1 MRYEDFVL
9 HIGGKRGDG
18 YAVRVLDSP
27 AGEGVGRFVPPMDR
41 AEIGAFYGQLRQFQE
56 DRRDGA
62 PVLPPIPG
70 VGVDGQALPPLPTD
84 GTRDIARR
92 RRPRPAGPTAQEVGQ
107 RLFDSIFH
115 GQVAALYDRSLG
127 ALEGRGEVG
136 LRLKLRLDSEALSD
150 EELGGLPWELMYRQD
165 AGRFL
170 GLDRQSSIV
179 RYLDVPRPS
188 KPIPLP
194 EVLRVL
200 VVMAEPE
207 APGLAALNLEAEFQ
221 RLQGLSEQYD
231 TWQVEVERHAS
242 VSSLRR
248 RLAEDGPF
256 HIVHFMGH
264 GGFDPG
270 TGEGLLYFEGASRS
284 AQPISGRDLASK
296 LLDFDDLGLVFLN
309 ACETASSAAG
319 QGKDP
324 FAGVAAALVRGGLP
338 AVIAMQRPISDTAA
352 IAFSDAFY
360 TGLARGACADQALVE
375 GRQAIHST
383 APKGVEW
390 MIPVF
395 FARIRSGAVFERP
408 EPVVEPK
415 SSLSRNLWMVASA
428 LLFILLMAFSP
439 IGQRWFGG
447 AEVLALDQ
455 VFATSVEGVNGLL
468 KTVELMPD
476 GTMRLHFEFTN
487 ETDQDQKVGLDFAR
501 TYLADEM
508 GHAYEVIGSS
518 GPLDAPG
525 LIQTLGKGE
534 TRKVSIDMPAPLDGA
549 RKLGVALAET
559 EGSNVSYPFF
569 EVKLPAYPKRLS
581 RRSEPRPVDDGVEL
595 FDSDHPLDASVAG
608 LDAQIDQ
615 IELKANQSMRW
626 TLAMINRT
634 KDRLGIDFDGA
645 GVTLVDNLG
654 RTYRAKAFGAYVG
667 KQYFDGFR
675 LRRGLRAEPWFDF
688 GPPKPG
694 ATSFTLRLA
703 TKASSGVRFGWA
715 RVELH
720 GMAPEPE
727 SELARD
733 KNLISKP
740 LRIPASP
747 EGFEVEIVAIEA
759 LPSNLM
765 RLKVALRNL
774 TGSAVVWGLDYPKT
788 YVSDFFGR
796 RYDLLDAVPT
806 VDIKRQGF
814 RSELQPDARAMIQ
827 LDVQPPFTSPGF
839 LTLWLRSSVPHSS
852 VFEPV
857 DIYKLRWP
865 TPRQPANGLPRG
877 AFRLI
882 MNKTLKA
889 SSDDFDARLESVDLF
904 KADRMRFNFRV
915 LNRSRRQQTVGWSAW
930 ATALGDAADRGYRVL
945 GHSPGAEILPGLG
958 HYLWIETES
967 PRNRASSFELTVQGH
982 EILRQKL
989 QLTFSDYP
997 QTYSQI
1003 EVLVQGSG
1011 DPSKGQSESST
1022 LTMRP
1027 PEQEARETPSKQVEL
1042 ATDQVPSE
1050 GSGSWKGYFRDAEG
1064 QIYDLQLPLE
1074 KNSDNDWM
1082 TLEFTEF
1089 TGNRSR
1095 IAIWQVQ
1102 DRIAEGSTEVHSIP
1116 NWEGDYLPSDA
1127 PLQAMEEMLTSSI
1140 FNTNRFEIIERSL
1153 LGKALAEHEFA
1164 GVKWLT
1170 LLEAAQLG
1178 RGLGADYLL
1187 FSRIYEWTPKK
1198 KNHGAPEVDEP
1209 EAEVALSV
1217 RVVDTE
1223 TTEVAFAGTFRG
1235 TSRNQSIRLPFFGQ
1249 QDISPV
1255 NYALTACLN
1264 KAVYNLATGIELKPW
1279 RGAVVDIIGDSVIL
1293 DGGENRGVTKG
1304 QVFQAVRKGKEMID
1318 PESGKSLGF
1327 RQHVIGSLRV
1337 TDVDSLMATAVITEG
1352 GKELRIG
1359 DVLLPVQE

>member
-408 EPVVEPK
+408 EAVVEPK
-415 SSLSRNLWMVASA
+415 LPLARNLWMVAGA

-468 KTVELMPD
+468 KTVELMPG

-487 ETDQDQKVGLDFAR
+487 ETDQDQKLGLDFAR

-534 TRKVSIDMPAPLDGA
+534 SRTVSIDVPAPLDGA

-559 EGSNVSYPFF
+559 EGSNVTYPFF
-569 EVKLPAYPKRLS
+569 EVELPAYPKRLS

-703 TKASSGVRFGWA
+703 TKASSGVQFKKT
-715 RVELH
+715 RVEVQ
-720 GMAPEPE
+720 GMASEGEEEPE
-727 SELARD
+727 EDSDLLKKAVT
-733 KNLISKP
+733 
-740 LRIPASP
+740 IPAGP
-747 EGFEVEIVAIEA
+747 KGFEVRIVGIEA
-759 LPSNLM
+759 LPSKRM
-765 RLKVALRNL
+765 RWRLSLWNRTDEDLA
-774 TGSAVVWGLDYPKT
+774 WGFDYPKI
-788 YVSDFFGR
+788 YVSDHMGR
-796 RYDLLDAVPT
+796 RYDLLAALPKADV
-806 VDIKRQGF
+806 KRQGF
-814 RSELQPDARAMIQ
+814 RGEILSGSRVEAR
-827 LDVQPPFTSPGF
+827 LDFEPPFSGAGP
-839 LTLWLRSSVPHSS
+839 LTLRLRSSVPGIS
-852 VFEPV
+852 FEPV
-857 DIYKLRWP
+857 EIQGLRWP
-865 TPRQPANGLPRG
+865 SPRQPTDGPPPG
-877 AFRLI
+877 ALRLKVG
-882 MNKTLKA
+882 KTLKTT
-889 SSDDFDARLESVDLF
+889 SKDLTARLESVDLF
-904 KADRMRFNFRV
+904 QGDRMRFNVRV
-915 LNRSRRQQTVGWSAW
+915 LNQGKRQRSAGWSTG
-930 ATALGDAADRGYRVL
+930 ATALQDAAGRGYRVL
-945 GHSPGAEILPGLG
+945 GHGSGAELMPGLG
-958 HYLWIETES
+958 HDLWIETES
-967 PRNRASSFELTVQGH
+967 PRNGASTFDLSLRGRAIAGQKVRFELPDYPEDYSQTEVLSVASFDLSDGQHEIVTTLPGLRAKLVAAERLGNRRLRWHIELYNEGASSLNVGYDPEATKLIMNGQTFRLEATNQGLAGAGATVQSLG
-982 EILRQKL
+982 R
-989 QLTFSDYP
+989 
-997 QTYSQI
+997 
-1003 EVLVQGSG
+1003 
-1011 DPSKGQSESST
+1011 GQV
-1022 LTMRP
+1022 R
-1027 PEQEARETPSKQVEL
+1027 
-1042 ATDQVPSE
+1042 
-1050 GSGSWKGYFRDAEG
+1050 
-1064 QIYDLQLPLE
+1064 
-1074 KNSDNDWM
+1074 
-1082 TLEFTEF
+1082 
-1089 TGNRSR
+1089 R
-1095 IAIWQVQ
+1095 IW
-1102 DRIAEGSTEVHSIP
+1102 
-1116 NWEGDYLPSDA
+1116 L
-1127 PLQAMEEMLTSSI
+1127 
-1140 FNTNRFEIIERSL
+1140 
-1153 LGKALAEHEFA
+1153 EFA
-1164 GVKWLT
+1164 GSFDGD
-1170 LLEAAQLG
+1170 ESF
-1178 RGLGADYLL
+1178 DLL
-1187 FSRIYEWTPKK
+1187 FGSPNPDRYRYRLVAARLSEVSASKSR
-1198 KNHGAPEVDEP
+1198 
-1209 EAEVALSV
+1209 
-1217 RVVDTE
+1217 
-1223 TTEVAFAGTFRG
+1223 
-1235 TSRNQSIRLPFFGQ
+1235 
-1249 QDISPV
+1249 
-1255 NYALTACLN
+1255 
-1264 KAVYNLATGIELKPW
+1264 
-1279 RGAVVDIIGDSVIL
+1279 
-1293 DGGENRGVTKG
+1293 
-1304 QVFQAVRKGKEMID
+1304 
-1318 PESGKSLGF
+1318 
-1327 RQHVIGSLRV
+1327 
-1337 TDVDSLMATAVITEG
+1337 
-1352 GKELRIG
+1352 
-1359 DVLLPVQE
+1359 